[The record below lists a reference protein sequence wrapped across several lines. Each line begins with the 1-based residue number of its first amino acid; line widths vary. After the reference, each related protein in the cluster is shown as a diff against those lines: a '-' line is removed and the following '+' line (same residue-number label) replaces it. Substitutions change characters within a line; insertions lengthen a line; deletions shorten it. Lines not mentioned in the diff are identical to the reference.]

1 MHFFFLNSIK
11 VLVTRKLILMSS
23 KKVLGL
29 CINHYSIFYQSL
41 QNGIFPDE
49 VEIVRVTSL
58 FKKGSDSDLWNYQ
71 PKVLEKFIYNSL
83 YKHLNEKKKT
93 LQKTVW
99 ISTNALRT
107 MAHHQIKILFEKTNC
122 ELGKINQWFKA
133 NRLSLDVGKINYTLF
148 HKRYIWKIARYGKWT
163 LVFEIYGVFLE

>member
-1 MHFFFLNSIK
+1 
-11 VLVTRKLILMSS
+11 MSS

-83 YKHLNEKKKT
+83 YKHLNEKKKKLYKKQSEFQQMHSEQWHT
-93 LQKTVW
+93 
-99 ISTNALRT
+99 
-107 MAHHQIKILFEKTNC
+107 IK
-122 ELGKINQWFKA
+122 
-133 NRLSLDVGKINYTLF
+133 
-148 HKRYIWKIARYGKWT
+148 
-163 LVFEIYGVFLE
+163 